1 MTFVTKTIFLYQAL
15 TLYSSPV
22 ASHSS
27 GFRFLPSSIPV
38 NDCLINSVKNHKQ
51 EANTLL
57 TILTFEIM
65 PSKLSATTWIHE
77 YGDMLFRYALPRVND
92 EDTAKD
98 LVQETFLAAWRN
110 RENFKGEISEKNWLY
125 TILKNKII
133 DHFRKAST
141 RLTDRLPGQANEEAY
156 FDENLH
162 WTKAA
167 SPNDWSVNADDAVN
181 RKEFHDVLKKCKSK
195 LKETQDMV
203 FTMKYQED
211 MDSEEICKVLNITPS
226 NYWVLIHRAKLQL
239 RVCIE
244 KNWFL
249 K

>member
-1 MTFVTKTIFLYQAL
+1 MLY
-15 TLYSSPV
+15 
-22 ASHSS
+22 
-27 GFRFLPSSIPV
+27 
-38 NDCLINSVKNHKQ
+38 
-51 EANTLL
+51 
-57 TILTFEIM
+57 
-65 PSKLSATTWIHE
+65 
-77 YGDMLFRYALPRVND
+77 RYALPRVND

-110 RENFKGEISEKNWLY
+110 YENFKGEISEKNWLY

-141 RLTDRLPGQANEEAY
+141 RLTDRLPGLANEEPY

-162 WTKAA
+162 WTQAA
-167 SPNDWSVNADDAVN
+167 SPNDWGDSADEAVN
-181 RKEFHDVLKKCKSK
+181 RKEFYDILKNCKSK
-195 LKETQDMV
+195 LKKIQDMV
-203 FTMKYQED
+203 FTLKYQED
-211 MDSEEICKVLNITPS
+211 MDSEEICKALNITSS